1 MIASIAAYY
10 HLTPNYV
17 LDEMTMED
25 LVMYAKVIPP
35 YDTDKATD
43 GAGAGAGAGSEEK
56 TIEAGSMSGFAQM
69 VQRLQADKHNG

>member
-1 MIASIAAYY
+1 MIASIAVYY

-25 LVMYAKVIPP
+25 LVVYAKVIPS
-35 YDTDKATD
+35 YDTEKDTEV
-43 GAGAGAGAGSEEK
+43 GGAGSEEK

>member
-25 LVMYAKVIPP
+25 LVMYAKVIPS
-35 YDTDKATD
+35 YDTDKTTD
-43 GAGAGAGAGSEEK
+43 GAGAGSEEK
-56 TIEAGSMSGFAQM
+56 TIEAGSMSSFAQM
-69 VQRLQADKHNG
+69 VQRLQADKNNG

>member
-25 LVMYAKVIPP
+25 LVMYAKVIPS

-43 GAGAGAGAGSEEK
+43 VAGAGSEEK

-69 VQRLQADKHNG
+69 VQRLQADKNNG